1 MNISKDIPNRFFRE
15 VCKCSAILLVV
26 VLLSSLL
33 LSNFSFAESDGEA
46 NYYPLRSLRSS
57 SFSSFD
63 GSLAVNFSHLESP
76 NNFSL
81 PSYSNITSSY
91 SGNSYD
97 VSITYKLGI
106 SQDIFNTFY
115 IFNVGSVISPVLVSL
130 SQVSYS
136 SNPGLYIY
144 NSSGRVDNGSSVN
157 NRSFTYSE
165 EYDLYYYSIQ
175 FNSYNINSTD
185 VPVFDSISSG
195 LASIRDFLD
204 NGSSSVFDFESTIE
218 VPAGSVAYIG
228 VPSGGTLSMS
238 GTTTFPINST
248 LFGSDKFP
256 EAPQRVSRASSL
268 PVSGTQFPLTPN
280 SKPNWQRSED
290 GRNLFG
296 QTRSAYFSSSDWSFD
311 STGFLTFYNPYYF
324 NPVDSAS
331 SDQSST
337 LNSSVYLTISGYSSI
352 RIYPLQDAFYTDGS
366 ISGSSPD
373 DFQSYWDGE
382 ITDNGDGTG
391 SVSFSGVGGAEGSQ
405 PSNNGY
411 NQAPVQQGILK
422 YIEDIRNTLSKFVND
437 VLSLLQAPISHI
449 SQLIEAGSGFM
460 NGLRGLYSWLPIEV
474 QSHLISALTLVIV
487 IGVFKVFL

>member
-1 MNISKDIPNRFFRE
+1 MNFFKDTQNRLFRE
-15 VCKCSAILLVV
+15 VFKCAAILLVV

-33 LSNFSFAESDGEA
+33 FTHFSFAFDS
-46 NYYPLRSLRSS
+46 YSIIPISYSSSLPSSS
-57 SFSSFD
+57 SFSEEFTY
-63 GSLAVNFSHLESP
+63 GSLNLNGLRYQNIRLTSNVDFESYVVAVIDP
-76 NNFSL
+76 NNS
-81 PSYSNITSSY
+81 SNYEFYIVTDSVNSY
-91 SGNSYD
+91 SGN
-97 VSITYKLGI
+97 
-106 SQDIFNTFY
+106 
-115 IFNVGSVISPVLVSL
+115 
-130 SQVSYS
+130 
-136 SNPGLYIY
+136 LY
-144 NSSGRVDNGSSVN
+144 NGHV
-157 NRSFTYSE
+157 
-165 EYDLYYYSIQ
+165 
-175 FNSYNINSTD
+175 
-185 VPVFDSISSG
+185 
-195 LASIRDFLD
+195 
-204 NGSSSVFDFESTIE
+204 NGSSSSSNINFSNLIIDSSSNLKYYKFSSFSFYTGSSNRVSYVPIYSDLNTALSSVRNFIDNSFSSYDFESTIE
-218 VPAGSVAYIG
+218 IPAGSVAYIG

-256 EAPQRVSRASSL
+256 EASQRVSRTSSL

-311 STGFLTFYNPYYF
+311 SAGFLTFYNPYYF

-331 SDQSST
+331 TDQSST

-352 RIYPLQDAFYTDGS
+352 RIYPLQDAYYTDGS
-366 ISGSSPD
+366 ISGNSPD
-373 DFQSYWDGE
+373 GFDSYWDGE

-411 NQAPVQQGILK
+411 NQAPVQQSILK

-460 NGLRGLYSWLPIEV
+460 NGLRGLYSWLPLEV